1 MIHGFYADNFR
12 CLLNFELELD
22 EANVLLDADGSG
34 KTSVLSILK
43 KIQDLIVRGSK
54 VGEVFPARDLPLAQA
69 GSCTTPTHS
78 T

>member
-12 CLLNFELELD
+12 CLLNFDLELD
-22 EANVLLDADGSG
+22 EANVLLGANGSG

-54 VGEVFPARDLPLAQA
+54 VGEVFPAPDLPLAQA